1 MIKDLHEFIIV
12 DVKDLQN
19 ENMNEL
25 MKEISLSVKSTIDE
39 SIPQ

>member
-19 ENMNEL
+19 ETMNEL

>member
-25 MKEISLSVKSTIDE
+25 LIEISLSVKSTIDE